1 MKKIRIGKECN
12 SNGRLKKSS
21 RKELTMIKKK
31 SVPILHNSDNDER
44 RKKKEAQKI
53 AAQKR
58 ATKRKK
64 IINKFYLVNI
74 KHKYNMMYLCGCTE
88 CESSEYGKRVKY
100 ASSAEEAVMQVIN
113 LEFEDYIDYDFFD
126 YHDDYYDGY
135 VDRCVDLEI
144 HTGMEFTDDKCPHC
158 SRDSYMVLIP
168 GHNIKYNIDNL
179 FNKYVYCHGVYAF
192 NTGGN
197 ELMIIE
203 RIRKIFS
210 NNNMSICCSWKT
222 QPIGP
227 VGVYV
232 NGKITLA
239 SNTDVSSY
247 IIHDG
252 IRCFK
257 DINSIK
263 NGKSQI
269 IGSPLELDFTIH
281 NHCEFF
287 MENPKVVGIWIKKWF
302 VENESTDRFILEK
315 IYEIGKKNGIPIY
328 IIGNR
333 RNK

>member
-31 SVPILHNSDNDER
+31 SVPIRHNNDNDER
-44 RKKKEAQKI
+44 REKKVVQKI

-58 ATKRKK
+58 AKDKGKK
-64 IINKFYLVNI
+64 FINKFYLVDI
-74 KHKYNMMYLCGCTE
+74 KHKCDIQYSCGCIE
-88 CESSEYGKRVKY
+88 CESYDYGKRIKY
-100 ASSAEEAVMQVIN
+100 ASSAEEAVIQVLN

-126 YHDDYYDGY
+126 YHDDYYDDC

-144 HTGMEFTDDKCPHC
+144 QTKMEFNNGNCPNC
-158 SRDSYMVLIP
+158 SHKVLMP
-168 GHNIKYNIDNL
+168 GYNIEYNIDDL
-179 FNKYVYCHGVYAF
+179 FNKYIYCHGVYAF

-197 ELMIIE
+197 KIMIIE
-203 RIRKIFS
+203 RIKKILDS

-239 SNTDVSSY
+239 SNIDVSSY
-247 IIHDG
+247 IHNG

-257 DINSIK
+257 EIDSIR
-263 NGKSQI
+263 NGESQI
-269 IGSPLELDFTIH
+269 IESPLKLDFTIH

-287 MENPKVVGIWIKKWF
+287 MENPHITGIWIKKWF
-302 VENESTDRFILEK
+302 VEDKSTDRFILEK